1 MSANSR
7 PLLYALAAFSTA
19 LAAPAAL
26 AQDLLIGQVSSLTS
40 AQNASNGKALYAG
53 INAYFDY
60 VNASG
65 GIGGRKV
72 RLVNKDDEYASA
84 KMIDLTKQ
92 FIADRDILALSG
104 YQNTSGLA
112 ELSKQNIPG
121 TAGIAMIA
129 PFQGDRSIVG
139 AKNFFPFR
147 SGYPDEIAALVKEAK
162 FTDKKR
168 VVVIYQSM
176 TFGPPMA
183 KLAREL
189 AKDQGL
195 NIVDATMI
203 DGARPDIEAAVAG
216 PVASASKHS
225 PDAVF
230 VLAGSKYMLEVVKQL
245 KNSPTLDGTQIYLL
259 SLAPAQDVVK
269 AVGEAKARGI
279 VISQVVPFPFS
290 ATLPLVGE
298 YQKLMKQYAPNE
310 PFSFSSL
317 EGFVIGKITVEALK
331 RAGPKPTREKVVKA
345 LNNLG
350 EFNLGGVYVNYTSKE
365 RNGWRGVDLTV
376 IGPGGKLLR

>member
-104 YQNTSGLA
+104 YQN
-112 ELSKQNIPG
+112 
-121 TAGIAMIA
+121 
-129 PFQGDRSIVG
+129 
-139 AKNFFPFR
+139 
-147 SGYPDEIAALVKEAK
+147 
-162 FTDKKR
+162 
-168 VVVIYQSM
+168 
-176 TFGPPMA
+176 
-183 KLAREL
+183 LAREL